1 MKRILVVVC
10 FFVLSLSAGDVSDFY
25 HHFKH
30 KHYKKACSA
39 GRKVVFNNKAD
50 EKLTSLIAK
59 SCLKADFIDTLGVM
73 QSKLRKTPDARMNA
87 VVLSSVLLQKRLIF
101 QVMYDDVDISSFA
114 LPIIDHPIS
123 DTFVAFRD
131 KSYKVISKKP
141 KIIKFK
147 HKNKD
152 YRVYIDYENKG
163 RIVIEVTDKNHK
175 TTIHRY
181 L

>member
-1 MKRILVVVC
+1 MKKILIPIC
-10 FFVLSLSAGDVSDFY
+10 FFTILLHAGGSDDFY
-25 HHFKH
+25 YHLKH
-30 KHYKKACSA
+30 KHYEKACSV
-39 GRKVVFNNKAD
+39 GRSIVFHNTVD
-50 EKLTSLIAK
+50 EKLTSLIANA
-59 SCLKADFIDTLGVM
+59 CLRADFIDTLGVI
-73 QSKLRKTPDARMNA
+73 QSKLRKTSDARMNA

-131 KSYKVISKKP
+131 KNYKVISKKP
-141 KIIKFK
+141 KIVEF
-147 HKNKD
+147 NYKD
-152 YRVYIDYENKG
+152 KKYKVYIDYLNKG
-163 RIVIEVTDKNHK
+163 RIVIEVTDKNNN